1 MNKKRKIESK
11 IKFQRKKIYTK
22 LNENNIKRSSFL
34 SPDQVDK
41 LNSLMKDDNFKNQ
54 NITQAL
60 FEAKKD
66 MISMRPRY
74 KPKQRRY
81 MKRRRGH

>member
-1 MNKKRKIESK
+1 
-11 IKFQRKKIYTK
+11 
-22 LNENNIKRSSFL
+22 
-34 SPDQVDK
+34 
-41 LNSLMKDDNFKNQ
+41 MKDDNFKNQ

-66 MISMRPRY
+66 LRSLKPKY

>member
-1 MNKKRKIESK
+1 
-11 IKFQRKKIYTK
+11 
-22 LNENNIKRSSFL
+22 
-34 SPDQVDK
+34 
-41 LNSLMKDDNFKNQ
+41 MKEENFKNQ

-66 MISMRPRY
+66 MRSLRPRY